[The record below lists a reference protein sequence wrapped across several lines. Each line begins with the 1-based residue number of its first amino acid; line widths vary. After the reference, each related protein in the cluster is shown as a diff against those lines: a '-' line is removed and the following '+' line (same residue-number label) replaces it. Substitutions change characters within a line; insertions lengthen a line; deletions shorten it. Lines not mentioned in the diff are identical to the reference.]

1 MRKGTFE
8 DRIFYDNHVSLNEDR
23 WDCLKSIVTKCQPPI
38 PYYVSTVT
46 RSAVIRGKSKMVNTW
61 TSLFANHTSLVKMPS
76 CRDREEDGCGC
87 ANHTYFFVCKSY
99 LIFYV
104 TLFISLCNQCF
115 SKDYSQAYL
124 KDYLRKPMV
133 VRVTNEHFEGNKKVL
148 FKMGKKDGRAIM
160 TKNWREVIEGA
171 RMKEGQMAIFRFMER
186 SGGGLRV
193 NMVSGMR
200 IR

>member
-1 MRKGTFE
+1 
-8 DRIFYDNHVSLNEDR
+8 
-23 WDCLKSIVTKCQPPI
+23 
-38 PYYVSTVT
+38 
-46 RSAVIRGKSKMVNTW
+46 MVVQIILT
-61 TSLFANHTSLVKMPS
+61 
-76 CRDREEDGCGC
+76 
-87 ANHTYFFVCKSY
+87 FFVCKSY

-133 VRVTNEHFEGNKKVL
+133 VRVTSEHFEGNKKVL

-160 TKNWREVIEGA
+160 TKNWREVVEGA
-171 RMKEGQMAIFRFMER
+171 RMKEDQMAIFRFMER

>member
-1 MRKGTFE
+1 
-8 DRIFYDNHVSLNEDR
+8 
-23 WDCLKSIVTKCQPPI
+23 
-38 PYYVSTVT
+38 
-46 RSAVIRGKSKMVNTW
+46 MVVQIILT
-61 TSLFANHTSLVKMPS
+61 
-76 CRDREEDGCGC
+76 
-87 ANHTYFFVCKSY
+87 FFVCKSY

-124 KDYLRKPMV
+124 KDYQRKPMV

-160 TKNWREVIEGA
+160 TKNWREVVEGA
-171 RMKEGQMAIFRFMER
+171 RMKEDQMAIFRFMER

>member
-1 MRKGTFE
+1 MVVQIILTFCVQ
-8 DRIFYDNHVSLNEDR
+8 IILH
-23 WDCLKSIVTKCQPPI
+23 
-38 PYYVSTVT
+38 
-46 RSAVIRGKSKMVNTW
+46 
-61 TSLFANHTSLVKMPS
+61 
-76 CRDREEDGCGC
+76 
-87 ANHTYFFVCKSY
+87 
-99 LIFYV
+99 FYV

-148 FKMGKKDGRAIM
+148 FKMGMKDGRAIM
-160 TKNWREVIEGA
+160 TKNWREVVEGT
-171 RMKEGQMAIFRFMER
+171 RMKEDQMAIFRFMER

>member
-1 MRKGTFE
+1 M
-8 DRIFYDNHVSLNEDR
+8 
-23 WDCLKSIVTKCQPPI
+23 
-38 PYYVSTVT
+38 
-46 RSAVIRGKSKMVNTW
+46 
-61 TSLFANHTSLVKMPS
+61 
-76 CRDREEDGCGC
+76 
-87 ANHTYFFVCKSY
+87 CKSY
-99 LIFYV
+99 LLFLCKSYFIFYV
-104 TLFISLCNQCF
+104 TLFISPCNQCF

-124 KDYLRKPMV
+124 KDYLRKLMV

-160 TKNWREVIEGA
+160 TKNWREVVEGA
-171 RMKEGQMAIFRFMER
+171 KMKEDQMAIFRFMER